1 MLSHSVRIF
10 SLAGL
15 ILHEKR
21 SFQDDSITLPIIHRS
36 LPAGSHGA
44 DAETTMLLAIV
55 ALTTYF
61 HANCVNISIYTKYAT
76 CMPDW
81 VSDILSFIFIKQ
93 SN

>member
-1 MLSHSVRIF
+1 
-10 SLAGL
+10 
-15 ILHEKR
+15 
-21 SFQDDSITLPIIHRS
+21 
-36 LPAGSHGA
+36 
-44 DAETTMLLAIV
+44 MLLAIV

-93 SN
+93 SNQFNVSHTIRLKANIYFFDREVKL